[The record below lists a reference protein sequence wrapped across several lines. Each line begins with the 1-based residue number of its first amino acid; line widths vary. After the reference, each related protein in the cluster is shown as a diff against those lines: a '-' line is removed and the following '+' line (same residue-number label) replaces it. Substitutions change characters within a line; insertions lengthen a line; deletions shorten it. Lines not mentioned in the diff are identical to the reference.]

1 MFILLCSTGRWK
13 HHDHRVSPS
22 RARPSS
28 VTGPASQHPNPGLIN
43 FYEVWTTM
51 LPHPLSGYMVVPAGG
66 GGTLLGSYIIKRL
79 KLRCRGIIRFCMV
92 CAIISLLAIFIF
104 LLHCP
109 DVPMAGVTAPYQSGL
124 TGEPTLDQY
133 KYVTDFSSQLPHIN
147 R

>member
-1 MFILLCSTGRWK
+1 
-13 HHDHRVSPS
+13 
-22 RARPSS
+22 
-28 VTGPASQHPNPGLIN
+28 
-43 FYEVWTTM
+43 
-51 LPHPLSGYMVVPAGG
+51 MVVPAGG

-109 DVPMAGVTAPYQSGL
+109 DVPMAGVTAPYQFGL
-124 TGEPTLDQY
+124 TGEHGLDQY
-133 KYVTDFSSQLPHIN
+133 EYLTDFSSQLHLIN